1 MQGLQHLIL
10 IFFAI
15 AVVVALQL
23 RWRRPRY
30 DISYINLEKDVGR
43 RSMQETQLAR
53 VGVPY
58 RRWEGTLGSSLTS
71 ADMFREGVG
80 ASNFAQRHAAAD
92 KRFRNMGVIG
102 CWLSHV
108 HLLRHLATVPANE
121 YDGHVILEDD
131 VHIPSDLFAHPVWRE
146 LPSDWDVLFLGITKP
161 VVETQVSQHLVRLR
175 SESPEAR
182 GNWGTYAYVVR
193 HGSLES
199 KILPFFKYYLNP
211 FDVQIS
217 QAFTA
222 WNVYAVQPVIVKA
235 ESEFQDAS
243 SIDAQN

>member
-1 MQGLQHLIL
+1 MQGLYFV
-10 IFFAI
+10 FFAI
-15 AVVVALQL
+15 ALLVALQL
-23 RWRRPRY
+23 RWHRPRY
-30 DISYINLEKDVGR
+30 DISYINLEKDEGR
-43 RSMQETQLAR
+43 RAMQETQLAR
-53 VGVPY
+53 IGVPY
-58 RRWEGTLGSSLTS
+58 RRWAGTLGSTLKSTDL
-71 ADMFREGVG
+71 FKERVG
-80 ASNFAQRHAAAD
+80 ASNFAQRSAAAD

-108 HLLRHLATVPANE
+108 KLLRHLATVPARD

-131 VHIPSDLFAHPVWRE
+131 VHVPSDLFAHPAWRE

-161 VVETQVSQHLVRLR
+161 VVGAQVSPHLVRLR
-175 SESPEAR
+175 SESPDAR

-193 HGSLES
+193 HGSLDS

-217 QAFTA
+217 QAFDD